1 MEHNSQPIKLQ
12 HTLKV
17 KNINVKVII
26 SLVYSIP
33 HYVYNKKLYDDVEAC

>member
-26 SLVYSIP
+26 SLVYFIVSRTEQQKAI
-33 HYVYNKKLYDDVEAC
+33 